1 MIGRSCAAALVT
13 VVLAGCGGTEV
24 KGIIRD
30 EDSGEPLPGA
40 IVRMGDE
47 STRTGPGGFYE
58 LEVDVDDDEPAQV
71 MVGAP
76 GYEPKSMLVT
86 IDDDNDIVYS
96 DIELKKEFSQQEYER
111 LQQELRQH
119 QREHER
125 LQQQQQQQTEQER
138 RRTQQDLDEVEQQVE
153 EAEQKIE
160 KAEQQL
166 EESEQQLEESE
177 PLQGEPGQLEGPQ
190 EQGSFPE
197 EQQLDEPE
205 GE

>member
-1 MIGRSCAAALVT
+1 MIGRSSAAALLS

-76 GYEPKSMLVT
+76 GYEPKAMLVT

-96 DIELKKEFSQQEYER
+96 DIELKKEFSEQEYR
-111 LQQELRQH
+111 RRQQELQMH
-119 QREHER
+119 QMELER
-125 LQQQQQQQTEQER
+125 LQQQERKQQTELER
-138 RRTQQDLDEVEQQVE
+138 QQTQQDLDQVEQRVEEAERKVE
-153 EAEQKIE
+153 EAEQR
-160 KAEQQL
+160 L
-166 EESEQQLEESE
+166 EETTE
-177 PLQGEPGQLEGPQ
+177 PQPSEPGQLEGTQ
-190 EQGSFPE
+190 EQGSLPE
-197 EQQLDEPE
+197 EQPLDEPE